1 MKTAFVFRTV
11 GRTHPRFDAVVGRVF
26 ILGPD
31 DESCAF
37 RWAPTVSD
45 SDFDFFFPLDRAESA
60 GVPNQVGMDPVAETG
75 TVETIFLRKFRNGQK
90 FSVGTVTV
98 GFARGN
104 VDLVIGPRSSFP
116 PRKCKVKMMSGRPR
130 NRNGIEIF

>member
-1 MKTAFVFRTV
+1 METAFVFRAI

-26 ILGPD
+26 ILGPN
-31 DESCAF
+31 DESGSIG
-37 RWAPTVSD
+37 WPAPISD

-90 FSVGTVTV
+90 FSVRSEERRV
-98 GFARGN
+98 GKEGG
-104 VDLVIGPRSSFP
+104 VL
-116 PRKCKVKMMSGRPR
+116 SGV
-130 NRNGIEIF
+130 EE